1 MDETVFYLN
10 LNPQQG
16 IILRKE
22 GKQTDQEI
30 AEMLLNFFQNRY
42 GKDPYIAVSKKLN
55 GIEELSVCLDNLEAL
70 LERRFYRPDIHI
82 YLSEQESVETGRTH
96 SVQVPDDDILTKQI
110 HQDLKMKDLDS
121 LKEHLAC
128 WGGNACLPYRHRW
141 ADTLQRK
148 LPIFLPV
155 LCLLSAANLPN
166 SFLKRKPSP
175 RQNLQAQSRQI
186 CSLRPRACSDWQNLL
201 LSADGRR

>member
-1 MDETVFYLN
+1 
-10 LNPQQG
+10 
-16 IILRKE
+16 
-22 GKQTDQEI
+22 
-30 AEMLLNFFQNRY
+30 MLLNFFQNRY

-128 WGGNACLPYRHRW
+128 
-141 ADTLQRK
+141 
-148 LPIFLPV
+148 
-155 LCLLSAANLPN
+155 
-166 SFLKRKPSP
+166 
-175 RQNLQAQSRQI
+175 
-186 CSLRPRACSDWQNLL
+186 
-201 LSADGRR
+201 